1 MPSTPVAIALGS
13 NLGNREKT
21 IHEGLSRLERALSN
35 IQLSP
40 FIETVPSGV
49 AKQPLFLNAALIGM
63 TEVAAPV
70 LLETLLKIEHT
81 CGRKRPYSGAPRTL
95 DLDLILYGQLI
106 ISESKLTVPHPR
118 FRERFFVLEP
128 LAAIAPDWIDP
139 VTGLTIN
146 ELRLKLASS
155 F

>member
-1 MPSTPVAIALGS
+1 MPSIPVAVAIGS
-13 NLGNREKT
+13 NLGDREKI
-21 IHEGLSRLERALSN
+21 IHEGLSRLETTISN
-35 IQLSP
+35 IRLSP

-63 TEVAAPV
+63 TEVTASV
-70 LLETLLKIEHT
+70 LLETLLKIEHA
-81 CGRKRPYSGAPRTL
+81 CGRKRTYSGAPRTL
-95 DLDLILYGQLI
+95 DLDLVLYGQLI
-106 ISESKLTVPHPR
+106 INESKLTVPHPR
-118 FRERFFVLEP
+118 FRKRFFVLEP
-128 LAAIAPDWIDP
+128 LVVIAPDWVDP

>member
-21 IHEGLSRLERALSN
+21 IHEGLSRLEIVLSN

-63 TEVAAPV
+63 TEVAAPA
-70 LLETLLKIEHT
+70 LLETLLKIERT

-128 LAAIAPDWIDP
+128 LTAIAPDWIDP

>member
-21 IHEGLSRLERALSN
+21 IHEGLSRLEIVLSN

-63 TEVAAPV
+63 TEVAAPM

-81 CGRKRPYSGAPRTL
+81 CGRKRPYPGAPRTL

-128 LAAIAPDWIDP
+128 LSAIAPDWIDP
-139 VTGLTIN
+139 VTSLTIN
-146 ELRLKLASS
+146 ELRLKLTSS

>member
-1 MPSTPVAIALGS
+1 MPSIPVAVAIGS
-13 NLGNREKT
+13 NLGNREK
-21 IHEGLSRLERALSN
+21 IMHEGLSRLEAIISN

-49 AKQPLFLNAALIGM
+49 ARQPLFLNAALTGM

-70 LLETLLKIEHT
+70 LLETLLKIEEA
-81 CGRKRPYSGAPRTL
+81 CGRERPYSGAPRTL

-106 ISESKLTVPHPR
+106 INEPKLTVPHPR
-118 FRERFFVLEP
+118 FRKRFFVLEP
-128 LAAIAPDWIDP
+128 LAEIAPDWVDP

-146 ELRLKLASS
+146 ELRLKLPPLS
-155 F
+155 